1 MSIDTLKSLADLGFS
16 VSAVIASGVFIV
28 ILLKYILAGVVD
40 DVESLNGLA
49 NMLNNRIRTMNNDL
63 ISIDALVSVRH
74 ANDCGGRN
82 GVLYLLCLEIC
93 DGEH

>member
-1 MSIDTLKSLADLGFS
+1 MSIETLKSFADLGFS

-40 DVESLNGLA
+40 DVDSLNGLA

-63 ISIDALVSVRH
+63 IRIDALVSSRFGLRV
-74 ANDCGGRN
+74 D
-82 GVLYLLCLEIC
+82 LERLSRA
-93 DGEH
+93 DGKTDARKD

>member
-1 MSIDTLKSLADLGFS
+1 MSIETLKSFADLGFS

-63 ISIDALVSVRH
+63 IRIDALVSSRFGLRV
-74 ANDCGGRN
+74 D
-82 GVLYLLCLEIC
+82 LERLSRA
-93 DGEH
+93 DGKTDARKD

>member
-1 MSIDTLKSLADLGFS
+1 MSIDTLNSLADLGFS

-63 ISIDALVSVRH
+63 IRIDALVSSRFGLRV
-74 ANDCGGRN
+74 D
-82 GVLYLLCLEIC
+82 LERLSRA
-93 DGEH
+93 DGKTDARKD

>member
-63 ISIDALVSVRH
+63 IRIDALVSSRFGLRV
-74 ANDCGGRN
+74 D
-82 GVLYLLCLEIC
+82 LERLSRA
-93 DGEH
+93 DGKTDARKD

>member
-63 ISIDALVSVRH
+63 IRIDALVSSRFGLRV
-74 ANDCGGRN
+74 D
-82 GVLYLLCLEIC
+82 LERLSRA
-93 DGEH
+93 DGKTDARKA